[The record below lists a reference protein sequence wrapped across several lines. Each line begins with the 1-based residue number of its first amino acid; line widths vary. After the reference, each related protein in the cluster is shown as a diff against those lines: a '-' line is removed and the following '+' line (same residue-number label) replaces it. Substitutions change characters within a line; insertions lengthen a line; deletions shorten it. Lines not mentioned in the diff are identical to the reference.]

1 MGQNKLSAVSFT
13 ATVCVNIFTV
23 HHIQIN
29 ALSAD
34 NSEQSSIWSNQI
46 EYNTI
51 LIQMHV
57 CHNMKNRNNARS
69 TAACGPNALLFITHE
84 TGKIRR
90 MWGKHLEDPLKEI
103 QAMQLLEGSNFGDH
117 HPHIM
122 HGQVALQDQKYLY
135 NITPYCKGGDLGGV
149 VMDQINRKSRM
160 DEKDATHWFR
170 QILLALHHL
179 QLKGVCHRNISLE
192 NIVVHGDS
200 CKLVDFALALR
211 VPYHQ
216 SDTIGGVT
224 DVSDGTNR
232 LLIIPQGQSDN
243 FTFMSPEI
251 LNDEVF
257 DGFGIDCGALAWY
270 YISCYL
276 DANRSNVPIL
286 LMNSFGD
293 WLYCTLRESLSYWE
307 IKLSDDAIDLL
318 QTMLRFEKDKR
329 LTLEE
334 VMKHPWVV
342 LSVPAEMGKNNNKD
356 SSLSDKYKS
365 LKKRWSRRKQGIPQ
379 GC

>member
-1 MGQNKLSAVSFT
+1 
-13 ATVCVNIFTV
+13 
-23 HHIQIN
+23 
-29 ALSAD
+29 
-34 NSEQSSIWSNQI
+34 
-46 EYNTI
+46 
-51 LIQMHV
+51 
-57 CHNMKNRNNARS
+57 
-69 TAACGPNALLFITHE
+69 
-84 TGKIRR
+84 
-90 MWGKHLEDPLKEI
+90 
-103 QAMQLLEGSNFGDH
+103 MQLLEGSNFGDH

-122 HGQVALQDQKYLY
+122 HSQVALQDQKYLY

-179 QLKGVCHRNISLE
+179 QLKGVCHRNISLG

-216 SDTIGGVT
+216 LDTIGGVT

-257 DGFGIDCGALAWY
+257 DGFGIDLWSVGVIL
-270 YISCYL
+270 YIML
-276 DANRSNVPIL
+276 
-286 LMNSFGD
+286 FGCKPFKCPHPTD
-293 WLYCTLRESLSYWE
+293 EQFR
-307 IKLSDDAIDLL
+307 
-318 QTMLRFEKDKR
+318 R
-329 LTLEE
+329 LTLLHVAGEFKLLGNQI
-334 VMKHPWVV
+334 V
-342 LSVPAEMGKNNNKD
+342 G
-356 SSLSDKYKS
+356 
-365 LKKRWSRRKQGIPQ
+365 
-379 GC
+379 

>member
-13 ATVCVNIFTV
+13 ATVCVNIFTVPV

-122 HGQVALQDQKYLY
+122 HSQVALQDQKYLY

-257 DGFGIDCGALAWY
+257 DGSGIDLWSVGVIL
-270 YISCYL
+270 YIML
-276 DANRSNVPIL
+276 
-286 LMNSFGD
+286 FGCKPFKCPHPTD
-293 WLYCTLRESLSYWE
+293 EQFR
-307 IKLSDDAIDLL
+307 
-318 QTMLRFEKDKR
+318 R
-329 LTLEE
+329 LTLLHVAGEFKLLGNQI
-334 VMKHPWVV
+334 VGWCHR
-342 LSVPAEMGKNNNKD
+342 
-356 SSLSDKYKS
+356 SSSNDASIWKGQKAYA
-365 LKKRWSRRKQGIPQ
+365 RRGNETPLGGFVCAGRNGQE
-379 GC
+379 